1 MAKVTIEMNVDD
13 DTVEEAVGSL
23 KTLAGLEQANKD
35 MSESL
40 QLLVKAINKNNAEI
54 RKLAKELAKKE
65 EERQRLY
72 YSRVK
77 SGTKYNL
84 M

>member
-40 QLLVKAINKNNAEI
+40 QALVKAISKNNSEI
-54 RKLAKELAKKE
+54 RKLAKELASVVKKE
-65 EERQRLY
+65 KE
-72 YSRVK
+72 
-77 SGTKYNL
+77 
-84 M
+84 

>member
-54 RKLAKELAKKE
+54 RKLAKELARKE
-65 EERQRLY
+65 EEE
-72 YSRVK
+72 
-77 SGTKYNL
+77 
-84 M
+84 

>member
-13 DTVEEAVGSL
+13 DTVEEAVGSVPKL
-23 KTLAGLEQANKD
+23 TSKFAGLEQANKD

-40 QLLVKAINKNNAEI
+40 QLLVKAISKNNSEI

-65 EERQRLY
+65 EEE
-72 YSRVK
+72 
-77 SGTKYNL
+77 
-84 M
+84 

>member
-40 QLLVKAINKNNAEI
+40 QLLVKAISKNNSEI

-65 EERQRLY
+65 EEE
-72 YSRVK
+72 
-77 SGTKYNL
+77 
-84 M
+84 

>member
-1 MAKVTIEMNVDD
+1 MKRESMAKVTIEMNVDD

-40 QLLVKAINKNNAEI
+40 QALVKAISKNNSEI

-65 EERQRLY
+65 EEE
-72 YSRVK
+72 
-77 SGTKYNL
+77 
-84 M
+84 

>member
-13 DTVEEAVGSL
+13 DTVEEAVGSI

-65 EERQRLY
+65 EEE
-72 YSRVK
+72 
-77 SGTKYNL
+77 
-84 M
+84 

>member
-23 KTLAGLEQANKD
+23 KTLSGLEQANKD

-40 QLLVKAINKNNAEI
+40 QLLVKAISKNNSEI

-65 EERQRLY
+65 EEE
-72 YSRVK
+72 
-77 SGTKYNL
+77 
-84 M
+84 

>member
-23 KTLAGLEQANKD
+23 KTLAGLEQANKER
-35 MSESL
+35 SESL
-40 QLLVKAINKNNAEI
+40 QALAKAISKNNSEI

-65 EERQRLY
+65 EEE
-72 YSRVK
+72 
-77 SGTKYNL
+77 
-84 M
+84 

>member
-40 QLLVKAINKNNAEI
+40 QALAKAISKNNSEI

-65 EERQRLY
+65 EEE
-72 YSRVK
+72 
-77 SGTKYNL
+77 
-84 M
+84 

>member
-1 MAKVTIEMNVDD
+1 MKRESMAKVTIEMNVDD

-40 QLLVKAINKNNAEI
+40 QAWAKAISKNNSEI

-65 EERQRLY
+65 EEE
-72 YSRVK
+72 
-77 SGTKYNL
+77 
-84 M
+84 

>member
-13 DTVEEAVGSL
+13 ETVEEAVGSL

-65 EERQRLY
+65 EEE
-72 YSRVK
+72 
-77 SGTKYNL
+77 
-84 M
+84 

>member
-13 DTVEEAVGSL
+13 ETVEEAVGSL

-54 RKLAKELAKKE
+54 RKLAKELAK
-65 EERQRLY
+65 
-72 YSRVK
+72 SRE
-77 SGTKYNL
+77 G
-84 M
+84 

>member
-1 MAKVTIEMNVDD
+1 MAKVTIEMNLDD
-13 DTVEEAVGSL
+13 DTVEDAVGSL

-40 QLLVKAINKNNAEI
+40 QALAKAISKNNSEI

-65 EERQRLY
+65 EEE
-72 YSRVK
+72 
-77 SGTKYNL
+77 
-84 M
+84 

>member
-13 DTVEEAVGSL
+13 YTVEEAVGSL

-65 EERQRLY
+65 EE
-72 YSRVK
+72 
-77 SGTKYNL
+77 
-84 M
+84 

>member
-13 DTVEEAVGSL
+13 DTVEEAVGSVPKL
-23 KTLAGLEQANKD
+23 MSKFAGLEQANKD

-40 QLLVKAINKNNAEI
+40 QLLVKAISKNNSEI

-65 EERQRLY
+65 EEE
-72 YSRVK
+72 
-77 SGTKYNL
+77 
-84 M
+84 

>member
-65 EERQRLY
+65 EE
-72 YSRVK
+72 
-77 SGTKYNL
+77 
-84 M
+84 